1 VDCNLFRWWVGG
13 KLEKLVKEKELSNL
27 YLDLSEEILSNL
39 VFNSSSK
46 ENQNQLLF
54 ISCIENS
61 ISSLADEIY
70 KSFKSDI
77 DSIKELNFKH
87 KLIQLSNTVA
97 LKNIILKEMEPDGLI
112 YLLEDSKEK
121 LLSEKNENLIT
132 SNQSNDLKKFS
143 LILDKY
149 KIFKELLRKIL
160 DEC

>member
-1 VDCNLFRWWVGG
+1 MR
-13 KLEKLVKEKELSNL
+13 EKELSNL
-27 YLDLSEEILSNL
+27 YIDLSEEILKNL
-39 VFNSSSK
+39 VFDSSPQD
-46 ENQNQLLF
+46 NQNQLLF

-61 ISSLADEIY
+61 ISYLADDTY

-77 DSIKELNFKH
+77 DSIKDLNFKF
-87 KLIQLSNTVA
+87 KLIKLSNSKV
-97 LKNIILKEMEPDGLI
+97 LKNIILKEIEPSGFI
-112 YLLEDSKEK
+112 YQLEDSKDK
-121 LLSEKNENLIT
+121 LVSDYDKNLIA

>member
-1 VDCNLFRWWVGG
+1 MR
-13 KLEKLVKEKELSNL
+13 EKELSNL
-27 YLDLSEEILSNL
+27 YIDLSEEILKKL
-39 VFNSSSK
+39 VFDSSPQD
-46 ENQNQLLF
+46 NQSQLLF

-61 ISSLADEIY
+61 ISYLADDTY

-77 DSIKELNFKH
+77 DSIKDLNFKF
-87 KLIQLSNTVA
+87 KLIKLSNSEV
-97 LKNIILKEMEPDGLI
+97 LKNIILKEIEPSGFI
-112 YLLEDSKEK
+112 YQLEDSKDK
-121 LLSEKNENLIT
+121 LVSDYDKNLIA